1 MKVLLTGSSGFLG
14 RYILQTL
21 LREHC
26 DVRILLHRHSIS
38 CKDLDPAIEVL
49 WGSIDD
55 ITTLS
60 QAVRGVDCVVH
71 AAWSFSTPF
80 EVHPTMNEKASELL
94 FHESVNAGVKK
105 FAFISSVAV
114 YGMSA
119 KGVDSIDESSAC
131 AQGQDLL
138 FVYPAEKISIENGL
152 KHFDKKNTM
161 LAIFRPGPI
170 FDEAKAPVFKM
181 LSLGKIK
188 LGIGLGNGK
197 NHMAYIHAQD
207 VADAVWRWLL
217 KGTDGTVYNIVPST
231 CMNSSDWCRAWENVS
246 GSGLR
251 MIFIPSKIFR
261 MLYMGGKMLL
271 WCLGRPDKHDVSYTI
286 MCATR
291 DITYNN
297 SFLIQNLHWRDAV
310 TSAFSSSLE
319 RTSKA

>member
-14 RYILQTL
+14 RYLLQTL
-21 LREHC
+21 LREGFH
-26 DVRILLHRHSIS
+26 VRILLHRHSIS
-38 CKDLDPAIEVL
+38 RKDLDPAIEVV

-55 ITTLS
+55 ITTLR

-71 AAWSFSTPF
+71 AAWSFSTHL
-80 EVHPTMNEKASELL
+80 EVRPTMNEKASELL
-94 FHESVNAGVKK
+94 FRESVNAGVKK
-105 FAFISSVAV
+105 FAFISSIAV

-119 KGVDSIDESSAC
+119 RGVDSIDESSTY
-131 AQGQDLL
+131 AQGQDLR
-138 FVYPAEKISIENGL
+138 FVYPTEKISIENSL

-170 FDEAKAPVFKM
+170 FDEAKAPVLRK

-217 KGTDGTVYNIVPST
+217 NGKDGKIYNIVPST
-231 CMNSSDWCRAWENVS
+231 CMNSSDWCRAWENIS
-246 GSGLR
+246 DNGLR
-251 MIFIPSKIFR
+251 MIFIPPEIFR
-261 MLYMGGKMLL
+261 MLYMGRKMLL
-271 WCLGRPDKHDVSYTI
+271 WCLGRPDKHDASYTI

-291 DITYNN
+291 DMTYSN
-297 SFLIQNLHWRDAV
+297 SLLIQNLHWRDAA
-310 TSAFSSSLE
+310 TSMFSSSIE

>member
-14 RYILQTL
+14 RYLLQKL
-21 LREHC
+21 LQERCH
-26 DVRILLHRHSIS
+26 VRILLHRHSIS
-38 CKDLDPAIEVL
+38 CKELDPAIEVL

-55 ITTLS
+55 ITTL
-60 QAVRGVDCVVH
+60 QKAVRGIDCVVH

-80 EVHPTMNEKASELL
+80 EVRPTMNEKASELL
-94 FHESVNAGVKK
+94 FRESVNVGVKK
-105 FAFISSVAV
+105 FAFISSIAV

-119 KGVDSIDESSAC
+119 TCVDSIDESTAY
-131 AQGQDLL
+131 AQGQELR
-138 FVYPAEKISIENGL
+138 FIYPAEKISIENSL

-170 FDEAKAPVFKM
+170 FDETKAPIFKI

-217 KGTDGTVYNIVPST
+217 NGTDGEVYNIVPSI
-231 CMNSSDWCRAWENVS
+231 CMNSSDWHRAWAKASNS
-246 GSGLR
+246 NLR
-251 MIFIPSKIFR
+251 MIFIPPEIFR
-261 MLYMGGKMLL
+261 MMFMGRKMLL
-271 WCLGRPDKHDVSYTI
+271 KCLGKPNKHNVSYTI

-291 DITYNN
+291 DMAYNN
-297 SFLIQNLHWRDAV
+297 SFLTQNLHWRDEA
-310 TSAFSSSLE
+310 TSVFSSSLE
-319 RTSKA
+319 RTSKV